1 MAAVLGREFTEE
13 LLRASAGKEEML
25 VRADLREL
33 VDAGILLPRRSVR
46 RSSYAFKHM
55 LLRDAAYETMI
66 RSTRRALHR
75 RAAETLQSLFPEVES
90 QRPELL
96 AHHLEHGGD
105 ALAAA
110 EYWKAAGDR
119 SMTRG
124 AFVESVQQ
132 LERGLDVL
140 KRLPDDIPRWRRE
153 LAIGESYGTALLATR
168 GYSAPEVET
177 AFDHAVALCDRL
189 GQSEP
194 ARVLYGVWGVR
205 LTRAD
210 REGTAELLP
219 RFQRLAA
226 RHGDPVSM
234 LSAHGASGVRA
245 FFDGDLVHAR
255 DEMRRSLRWYDTDEY
270 RQFVREFGYDGGLYN
285 FGYLAWSLQLLGE
298 ADAALAVADDIRARA
313 QANGSPYGIAMGL
326 CFRGLIA
333 RDQGDVAT
341 LVKVGDRAIAQAM
354 DQKLYYWL
362 GSVTCLRGWATIHA
376 GDPEGGIA
384 QVQHGLALF
393 DLIGLRATYGYHL
406 AALAEGHLACGA
418 VEPGLAAVDRALELC
433 AGSLDRFYEPELLR
447 LRGELLRQSGDL
459 DPAEAWLRRS
469 LELGAERQGRWFEL
483 RTATSL
489 ARLLDERHDRRAAH
503 GVLSPVYGSFRE
515 GFETGDL
522 RAARELLATL
532 G

>member
-1 MAAVLGREFTEE
+1 
-13 LLRASAGKEEML
+13 
-25 VRADLREL
+25 
-33 VDAGILLPRRSVR
+33 
-46 RSSYAFKHM
+46 
-55 LLRDAAYETMI
+55 
-66 RSTRRALHR
+66 
-75 RAAETLQSLFPEVES
+75 
-90 QRPELL
+90 
-96 AHHLEHGGD
+96 
-105 ALAAA
+105 
-110 EYWKAAGDR
+110 
-119 SMTRG
+119 
-124 AFVESVQQ
+124 
-132 LERGLDVL
+132 
-140 KRLPDDIPRWRRE
+140 
-153 LAIGESYGTALLATR
+153 
-168 GYSAPEVET
+168 
-177 AFDHAVALCDRL
+177 
-189 GQSEP
+189 
-194 ARVLYGVWGVR
+194 
-205 LTRAD
+205 
-210 REGTAELLP
+210 
-219 RFQRLAA
+219 
-226 RHGDPVSM
+226 M

-447 LRGELLRQSGDL
+447 LRGELLRRSGDL

-489 ARLLDERHDRRAAH
+489 ARLLQERDDRRAAH